1 MPKEIRVG
9 TRGLREEALRTLPLF
24 LQRVALEREGEW
36 RLVSGEEPAD
46 VLLVDIDQEGPSEG
60 PGATASQEDAPVV
73 AVSGD
78 PGRLP
83 PGQPGLV
90 YPLRAQEL
98 AEALLRSAGAEVSET
113 PEPESP
119 AGLSQP
125 VPGNE
130 GNPPAGPCSRK
141 VAELI
146 EPLRREP
153 PGPDLRLDL
162 ADGHYLAVSPEKGYF
177 VTTLH
182 TGGFAH
188 LCPDLTQ
195 KEWQPIRE
203 GLPEEVGHRGPIA
216 QLEWLLAYFG
226 ARDGLL
232 PQIPRD
238 AGFTLQAWP
247 DYQVVP
253 MAANKPRVWAYLK
266 GHAADAG
273 TITEATGVDPGE
285 VLGSLNAG
293 WLAGAVRSA
302 PVTTTGPDTSK
313 GGSARTEVIG
323 KIQQRLGLQPGGE

>member
-1 MPKEIRVG
+1 MG
-9 TRGLREEALRTLPLF
+9 TRGLREDALRTLPLF
-24 LQRVALEREGEW
+24 LQRVALEKEGEW
-36 RLVSGEEPAD
+36 RLVSGEEAAD
-46 VLLVDIDQEGPSEG
+46 VLLVDIDRADP
-60 PGATASQEDAPVV
+60 PGGSGTAAAQDEIPVV
-73 AVSGD
+73 AVSDD

-83 PGQPGLV
+83 PGRPGLV

-98 AEALLRSAGAEVSET
+98 GRALLRSTGAEPSESPESET
-113 PEPESP
+113 PAEPAQP
-119 AGLSQP
+119 A
-125 VPGNE
+125 PGAK

-146 EPLRREP
+146 EPLRREQA
-153 PGPDLRLDL
+153 GTDLRLDL
-162 ADGHYLAVSPEKGYF
+162 EDGHYLAASPEKGYF

-182 TGGFAH
+182 IGGFAH
-188 LCPDLTQ
+188 QCPGLAE
-195 KEWQPIRE
+195 KEWQPIRG
-203 GLPEEVGHRGPIA
+203 GLPEGQGPRRSMA

-273 TITEATGVDPGE
+273 TIAAATGVDWGE
-285 VLGSLNAG
+285 VVGSLNAG

-302 PVTTTGPDTSK
+302 PVTTPSPAGSK
-313 GGSARTEVIG
+313 DGTAKAEIIG